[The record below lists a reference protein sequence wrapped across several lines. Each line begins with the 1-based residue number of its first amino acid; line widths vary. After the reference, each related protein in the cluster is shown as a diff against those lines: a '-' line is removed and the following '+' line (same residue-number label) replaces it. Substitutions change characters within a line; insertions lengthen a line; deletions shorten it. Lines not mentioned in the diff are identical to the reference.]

1 MGGQTA
7 GLNNVHDI
15 VVVAGTSASEAARG
29 GGLKAQASVKH
40 RLRTAAGL
48 PRTART
54 AGVCLGPSPSLQCY
68 GASAGIRVVLAGPQT
83 QLAGPQTQCH
93 DASAADSSRARDTA
107 PRDGNE
113 RDDTNE
119 RDLAGVVAGGSQP
132 RDRRAR
138 REVAHPRTAERH
150 YDDR

>member
-7 GLNNVHDI
+7 GPNVHDI

-54 AGVCLGPSPSLQCY
+54 AGVCRLPL
-68 GASAGIRVVLAGPQT
+68 RL
-83 QLAGPQTQCH
+83 QCH

-113 RDDTNE
+113 RDDTNDE

-138 REVAHPRTAERH
+138 REVARPRTAERH

>member
-7 GLNNVHDI
+7 GPNVHDI

-54 AGVCLGPSPSLQCY
+54 AGVCRLPL
-68 GASAGIRVVLAGPQT
+68 RL
-83 QLAGPQTQCH
+83 QCH

-113 RDDTNE
+113 RDDTNDE

-138 REVAHPRTAERH
+138 REVAYTRTAERH

>member
-7 GLNNVHDI
+7 GPNVHDI

-54 AGVCLGPSPSLQCY
+54 AGVCRLPL
-68 GASAGIRVVLAGPQT
+68 RL
-83 QLAGPQTQCH
+83 QCH

-113 RDDTNE
+113 RDDTNDE
-119 RDLAGVVAGGSQP
+119 RDPGLAGVVAGGSQP

-138 REVAHPRTAERH
+138 REVAHPRTAERR

>member
-1 MGGQTA
+1 MVGIMVE
-7 GLNNVHDI
+7 LEP

-54 AGVCLGPSPSLQCY
+54 AGVCRLPL
-68 GASAGIRVVLAGPQT
+68 RLR
-83 QLAGPQTQCH
+83 CH

-113 RDDTNE
+113 RDDTNDE

>member
-7 GLNNVHDI
+7 GPNVHDI

-54 AGVCLGPSPSLQCY
+54 AGVCRLPL
-68 GASAGIRVVLAGPQT
+68 RL
-83 QLAGPQTQCH
+83 QCH

-113 RDDTNE
+113 RDDTNDVE

-138 REVAHPRTAERH
+138 REVAHPRTAERR

>member
-1 MGGQTA
+1 MVE
-7 GLNNVHDI
+7 LEP

-54 AGVCLGPSPSLQCY
+54 AGACRLPL
-68 GASAGIRVVLAGPQT
+68 RR
-83 QLAGPQTQCH
+83 QCH
-93 DASAADSSRARDTA
+93 AASAADRSRARDDTA
-107 PRDGNE
+107 PRDGDE
-113 RDDTNE
+113 RDGDTDDE
-119 RDLAGVVAGGSQP
+119 RDLAGVVAGGPQP
-132 RDRRAR
+132 PDRRPR
-138 REVAHPRTAERH
+138 REVTYPRTAERH

>member
-7 GLNNVHDI
+7 GPNVHDI

-48 PRTART
+48 PRTACT
-54 AGVCLGPSPSLQCY
+54 AGVCRLPL
-68 GASAGIRVVLAGPQT
+68 RL
-83 QLAGPQTQCH
+83 QCH

>member
-1 MGGQTA
+1 ME
-7 GLNNVHDI
+7 LEP
-15 VVVAGTSASEAARG
+15 VVAVAGTTASEAARG
-29 GGLKAQASVKH
+29 GGRKAQASVKH

-54 AGVCLGPSPSLQCY
+54 AGVCRLPL
-68 GASAGIRVVLAGPQT
+68 RL
-83 QLAGPQTQCH
+83 QCH

-138 REVAHPRTAERH
+138 REVAYPRTAERH

>member
-7 GLNNVHDI
+7 GPNVHDI

-54 AGVCLGPSPSLQCY
+54 AGVCRLPL
-68 GASAGIRVVLAGPQT
+68 RL
-83 QLAGPQTQCH
+83 QCH

-138 REVAHPRTAERH
+138 REVAHPRTAERR

>member
-7 GLNNVHDI
+7 GPNVHDI

-48 PRTART
+48 HRTART
-54 AGVCLGPSPSLQCY
+54 AGVCRLPL
-68 GASAGIRVVLAGPQT
+68 RL
-83 QLAGPQTQCH
+83 QCH